1 VLFQPAW
8 IPDGGHVLFGRSR
21 IEGQEPRLEGRQFS
35 AEGGESQHPE
45 LAMEELLLYGLSVHP
60 DGQRIAFTAGRG
72 LGSQTWVMKNVLP
85 ELKAAK

>member
-1 VLFQPAW
+1 MLFQPAW

-21 IEGQEPRLEGRQFS
+21 IEGQEPRLEVWQIS

-60 DGQRIAFTAGRG
+60 DGRRIAFTAGR
-72 LGSQTWVMKNVLP
+72 LMGSET
-85 ELKAAK
+85 